1 MCHEKTV
8 LQALVMKTQ
17 KQKKL
22 TQDYA
27 DFLADHEKARVQGVA
42 LGTFLEWV
50 HKNNRAGVVL
60 TKRGDK

>member
-1 MCHEKTV
+1 MRTV
-8 LQALVMKTQ
+8 LKVLAMKTL

-27 DFLADHEKARVQGVA
+27 DFLAEHEEAKAQGVA

-60 TKRGDK
+60 TRRSDK